1 MGNTVIS
8 CRNLGKKF
16 HLGEQSDVFTGAEF
30 IMKKIKSL
38 LHPSKSITETSTND
52 FWALRNVSFDVSQG
66 EILGIIGR
74 NGSGKS
80 TLLKILARITHPTEG
95 EFGFSGRMA
104 CLLEVGT
111 GFKQE
116 LTGYDNIFLSG
127 TTLGLSRQEITRQL
141 DEIIDFAEIE
151 EFIHTPIKRYS
162 SGMRVRLAFAV
173 AAHLK
178 PDIMLLDEVLAVG
191 DQKFQKK
198 SLKKMSSVAQS
209 GHTVLFVSH
218 DMQAVTQLCTK
229 VIYLE
234 KGQVV
239 ASGEPAEMAK
249 LYIERNRE
257 VTTSQNAHTYPRDN
271 SKPAQITKIKLGK
284 NNHQTNFDI
293 SENIDIEIS
302 FISEKEF
309 DDLHIFI
316 SIQALDGQTIFMSK
330 EMDGFNYKGGNQTE
344 IPRTAG
350 QFQVRGTL
358 DAPFLNTG
366 FYELNVFLSS
376 HHTVIHDEKKGIQIE
391 VHDHHNSWSSKV
403 THKRAN
409 GLVVKPL
416 VWESSSL

>member
-1 MGNTVIS
+1 MEKTVIS
-8 CRNLGKKF
+8 CRNLGKKYR
-16 HLGEQSDVFTGAEF
+16 LGEQSDVFTGAEF
-30 IMKKIKSL
+30 IMNKLRSCLHTEKIQK
-38 LHPSKSITETSTND
+38 TESRE
-52 FWALRNVSFDVSQG
+52 FWAMRNISFDVSQG

-80 TLLKILARITHPTEG
+80 TLLKILGRITHPTEG

-127 TTLGLSRQEITRQL
+127 TTLGLNRREITQQL
-141 DEIIDFAEIE
+141 DEIIEFAEIE

-218 DMQAVTQLCTK
+218 DMQAVTQLCSK

-234 KGQVV
+234 KGQVIG
-239 ASGEPAEMAK
+239 AGEPAEMAK
-249 LYIERNRE
+249 LYVDRNRE
-257 VTTSQNAHTYPRDN
+257 LTQDSNKYVFSRDHTK
-271 SKPAQITKIKLGK
+271 SAQILKIKLGK
-284 NNHQTNFDI
+284 KQDQMHFDL
-293 SENIDIEIS
+293 SENIDIEINCVCDKT
-302 FISEKEF
+302 FE
-309 DDLHIFI
+309 DLHLIM
-316 SIQALDGQTIFMSK
+316 SVLTLDGQQVFVSR
-330 EMDGFNYKGGNQTE
+330 EMDGQNFSGANILHIQRDAGYFTIKGCIQ
-344 IPRTAG
+344 
-350 QFQVRGTL
+350 
-358 DAPFLNTG
+358 APCLNTG
-366 FYELNVFLSS
+366 FYELNFYLCSHNAVF
-376 HHTVIHDEKKGIQIE
+376 HDEIKEVQIE
-391 VHDHHNSWSSKV
+391 IHDHHNNWSSMV
-403 THKRAN
+403 TNKRSGGN
-409 GLVVKPL
+409 ILKP
-416 VWESSSL
+416 VSWNSDYS

>member
-302 FISEKEF
+302 FISEK
-309 DDLHIFI
+309 
-316 SIQALDGQTIFMSK
+316 
-330 EMDGFNYKGGNQTE
+330 
-344 IPRTAG
+344 
-350 QFQVRGTL
+350 
-358 DAPFLNTG
+358 
-366 FYELNVFLSS
+366 
-376 HHTVIHDEKKGIQIE
+376 
-391 VHDHHNSWSSKV
+391 
-403 THKRAN
+403 
-409 GLVVKPL
+409 
-416 VWESSSL
+416 

>member
-1 MGNTVIS
+1 MSDIVIS
-8 CRNLGKKF
+8 CRNLGKKYR
-16 HLGEQSDVFTGAEF
+16 LGEQNDIFTGAEF
-30 IMKKIKSL
+30 LMKKFKSL
-38 LHPSKSITETSTND
+38 FNTTESLPQTTEQD

-127 TTLGLSRQEITRQL
+127 TTLGLSRQEITQQL
-141 DEIIDFAEIE
+141 EEIIAFAEIE
-151 EFIHTPIKRYS
+151 DFINTPIKRYS

-239 ASGEPAEMAK
+239 AAGEPTEMAK

-257 VTTSQNAHTYPRDN
+257 TSN
-271 SKPAQITKIKLGK
+271 STKEYTFPKENHKPAQILGIKFGK
-284 NNHQTNFDI
+284 DEHKTHFDI
-293 SENIDIEIS
+293 SENIDINLNCVCDRP
-302 FISEKEF
+302 F
-309 DDLHIFI
+309 DDLHLTMA
-316 SIQALDGQTIFMSK
+316 IQTLDGQTIFMSR
-330 EMDGFNYKGGNQTE
+330 EMDGHNYQRNNILE
-344 IPRTAG
+344 IPRKAG
-350 QFQVRGTL
+350 PFKIKGCIE
-358 DAPFLNTG
+358 APYLNTG
-366 FYELNVFLSS
+366 FYEIIFYLSS
-376 HHTVIHDEKKGIQIE
+376 HNAIFHDEKRDIQIE

-403 THKRAN
+403 TNKRAN
-409 GLVVKPL
+409 GLVVKPII
-416 VWESSSL
+416 WEASST